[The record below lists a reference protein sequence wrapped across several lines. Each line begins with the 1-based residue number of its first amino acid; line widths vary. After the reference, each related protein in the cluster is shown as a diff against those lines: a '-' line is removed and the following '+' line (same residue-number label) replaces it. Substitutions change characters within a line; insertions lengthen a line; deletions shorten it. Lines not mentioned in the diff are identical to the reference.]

1 MLDKLITNIKNSLPG
16 AKKNEEEE
24 DEILEETLDSD
35 EEGDEISAE
44 DEKKKKMS
52 MMIRVVVIL
61 LLGYLAVDHFFLNPE
76 QEQSIDQLAANAPVK
91 RKRPKPIVKPADE
104 TTDAQVPSEAQP
116 VQEEKKEEV
125 AQTETPTTD
134 PSYSPGT
141 ANSGTT
147 ASNESPVEN
156 INITEKAAEE
166 TSAPIAETPVTEEVV
181 TTPMGENTLD
191 NRLDQLIDNVE
202 QKEKPSKAASL
213 ADKIVE
219 EDVQT
224 APPAFDVLGRGL
236 VYNCKDKFWACID
249 KPGYVTCNKNMK
261 WNKSKGN
268 PAECVIQNV
277 YSSDEDCIKVQKYN
291 VSSNQPTTF
300 CQ

>member
-16 AKKNEEEE
+16 AKKNVEEE
-24 DEILEETLDSD
+24 DEIVEETLDSD
-35 EEGDEISAE
+35 EGAETSAE
-44 DEKKKKMS
+44 EEKKKRTS
-52 MMIRVVVIL
+52 MIIRVAVIL
-61 LLGYLAVDHFFLNPE
+61 ALGYLAVDQFILNPE
-76 QEQSIDQLAANAPVK
+76 QEQSVDQLTANAPVK
-91 RKRPKPIVKPADE
+91 RKRPKPVVKPADE
-104 TTDAQVPSEAQP
+104 TTDAQVPSESPA

-125 AQTETPTTD
+125 AQAETPTTD

-141 ANSGTT
+141 SNSVTT
-147 ASNESPVEN
+147 SNNESPVEN
-156 INITEKAAEE
+156 INITNKAPEE
-166 TSAPIAETPVTEEVV
+166 TAPIAETPVTEEVV
-181 TTPMGENTLD
+181 STPMGENTLD

-249 KPGYVTCNKNMK
+249 KPSYVTCNKNMK

-291 VSSNQPTTF
+291 VSANQPTTF